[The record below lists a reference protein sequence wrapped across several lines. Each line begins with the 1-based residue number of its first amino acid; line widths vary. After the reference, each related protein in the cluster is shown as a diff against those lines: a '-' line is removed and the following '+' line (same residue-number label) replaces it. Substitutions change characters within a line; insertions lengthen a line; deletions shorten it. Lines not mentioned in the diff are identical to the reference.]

1 MQTVLYMKIL
11 FSINAKAFLS
21 FLKVFLPKFFVHFSF
36 LPCSVHHPPNSCKS
50 QFPLFIVL
58 YLMALL
64 LNCLSAVC
72 KRWQM
77 VCLDMWLCQKHLD
90 FSSVVRLTSAAV
102 LNMSILRSFL
112 KRCGRN
118 LQSLDLSYKPH
129 NLNASV
135 LQTVGEF
142 QISLH

>member
-1 MQTVLYMKIL
+1 MTVLFSKIY
-11 FSINAKAFLS
+11 AKAFLS

-36 LPCSVHHPPNSCKS
+36 LLCSVPHPPNTCKS

-58 YLMALL
+58 YSTALL

-77 VCLDMWLCQKHLD
+77 VCLDMWVYQKHLD
-90 FSSVVRLTSAAV
+90 FSSVFPLTSAAV
-102 LNMSILRSFL
+102 LNMPILRSFL

-118 LQSLDLSYKPH
+118 LQSLDLSHKPH
-129 NLNASV
+129 NLNASF
-135 LQTVGEF
+135 LRIVGE
-142 QISLH
+142 L